1 MTQNPEEESLLQFP
15 CELTIKAMG
24 LATEDFEA
32 TVVAIV
38 NQHVSDLGEDA
49 VRCRPSREG
58 KYLSVSVRVY
68 AQSRSQMDAL
78 YQDLSAHQQVL
89 MAL

>member
-1 MTQNPEEESLLQFP
+1 MSEESLLKFP

-24 LATEDFEA
+24 LATEEFEA

-38 NQHVSDLGEDA
+38 NQHVPELGEGA
-49 VRCRPSREG
+49 VRCRPSRGG
-58 KYLSVSVRVY
+58 KYLSVSVRVH
-68 AQSRSQMDAL
+68 AQSRAQMDAL
-78 YQDLSAHQQVL
+78 YQDLSAHQQIL